1 MEIIVSSVIGGQLVP
16 EVGMEE
22 KLHQIIIEMRKSL
35 KKQFVNKS
43 FEGLAKIKINLYI
56 SGDLSEYCSKSG
68 ITKHQY
74 FQKKN
79 ELVSEFCIDRYYW
92 NSEPMLDTKKK
103 FLLFLESSFINLG
116 ILIKEKLKSKGY
128 KFDSEM
134 FKEIALKSLIAL

>member
-1 MEIIVSSVIGGQLVP
+1 
-16 EVGMEE
+16 
-22 KLHQIIIEMRKSL
+22 MRKNL
-35 KKQFVNKS
+35 KKQFLNIS

-56 SGDLSEYCSKSG
+56 SGDVSEYSSKSG
-68 ITKHQY
+68 ITKCRY

>member
-56 SGDLSEYCSKSG
+56 SGYLSEYCSKSG

-79 ELVSEFCIDRYYW
+79 EFITEFCVDRYYW
-92 NSEPMLDTKKK
+92 NSEPKLDTKKK

>member
-1 MEIIVSSVIGGQLVP
+1 MEIIISSVIGGQITP
-16 EVGMEE
+16 EVKIEK

-35 KKQFVNKS
+35 KKQFVNYS
-43 FEGLAKIKINLYI
+43 FEGLIKIKINLYI
-56 SGDLSEYCSKSG
+56 SGDVSEYRSKSG
-68 ITKHQY
+68 ITKYQY

-79 ELVSEFCIDRYYW
+79 EYIAEFCIDRNYW

-103 FLLFLESSFINLG
+103 FLSFIESSFINLG

-134 FKEIALKSLIAL
+134 FKKIALKSLRAL